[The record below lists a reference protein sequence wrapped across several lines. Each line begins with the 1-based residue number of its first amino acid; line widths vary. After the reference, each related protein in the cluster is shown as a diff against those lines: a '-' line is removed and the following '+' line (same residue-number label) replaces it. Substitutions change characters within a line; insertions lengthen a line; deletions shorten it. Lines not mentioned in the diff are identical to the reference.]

1 MHSDLIL
8 ESIPSIA
15 AAGAAWWH
23 AGEWRWQ
30 RPL

>member
-1 MHSDLIL
+1 MQSDLIL
-8 ESIPSIA
+8 ESIASI